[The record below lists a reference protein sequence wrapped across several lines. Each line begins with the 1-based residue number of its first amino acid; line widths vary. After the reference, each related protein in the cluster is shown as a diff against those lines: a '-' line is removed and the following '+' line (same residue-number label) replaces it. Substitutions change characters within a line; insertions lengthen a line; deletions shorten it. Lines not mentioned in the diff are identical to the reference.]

1 MKRVSSVT
9 TLLRRKMERPGMQRR
24 AGSHQFALRVRA
36 INMAEASAVLSS
48 ITPLSIDP
56 VQLYASLVDFSNYE
70 PVALQPKPN
79 TRSAAVTILIR
90 FTRNGQVV
98 DLNFLHG
105 AKGITFDEDLVKAG
119 TLRY

>member
-1 MKRVSSVT
+1 MS
-9 TLLRRKMERPGMQRR
+9 
-24 AGSHQFALRVRA
+24 
-36 INMAEASAVLSS
+36 EASAVLSS
-48 ITPLSIDP
+48 ITPLPIDP

-70 PVALQPKPN
+70 PVTLQPKPN

-119 TLRY
+119 TLRYERVGRNFAHVLLFFCLILPGNHLQCLA